1 MLECNSTNRPI
12 WRICIMLFIVVHI
25 IRQCMELQVITVHV
39 WLLNFSLIT
48 AYNYLLLNRK
58 NRGFWGFFK
67 GFFTFLPAVLN
78 NVKQ

>member
-1 MLECNSTNRPI
+1 
-12 WRICIMLFIVVHI
+12 
-25 IRQCMELQVITVHV
+25 MELQVITTCLVIK
-39 WLLNFSLIT
+39 FSLIT

-78 NVKQ
+78 NVRQ